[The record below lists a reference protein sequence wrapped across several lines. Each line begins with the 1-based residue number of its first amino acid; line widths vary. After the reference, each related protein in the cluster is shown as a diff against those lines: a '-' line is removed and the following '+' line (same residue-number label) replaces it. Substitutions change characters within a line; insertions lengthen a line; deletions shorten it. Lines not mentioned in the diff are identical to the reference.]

1 MEPSRETPSKG
12 DLEMVA
18 ISLTHDSARE
28 MANRLRQFLAA
39 GGISIKQTHA
49 YEALAKSLG
58 YRDWN
63 TLLGALQA
71 SGSTSQDVTAE
82 HGATASGTLPTRPAT
97 LLLIDRHAMAAHGVT
112 VAQIE
117 SAFRREFPELLA
129 RRTEWETLCY
139 EQLPP
144 RELPPFRPP
153 VISITVRAPEKAQVP
168 HAVMECMEAVAKPKW
183 MFSEEGQG
191 GTMRFT
197 LMLYPEYDAEKL
209 LPAIREALARLP
221 AEIRA
226 SDIATTDPDPEH
238 RGYGRWRTDGVS
250 YYVWAWE
257 SDTRM
262 MLHDF
267 QQLASMALKFNG
279 DALVRLRDVATLHA
293 GMRRVPERG

>member
-18 ISLTHDSARE
+18 ISLTHDSAKE

-71 SGSTSQDVTAE
+71 SGSTSQDVAV
-82 HGATASGTLPTRPAT
+82 GATASSQSSTRPAT

-117 SAFRREFPELLA
+117 SAFRREFPDLLA
-129 RRTEWETLCY
+129 KRTEWETLCY

-153 VISITVRAPEKAQVP
+153 VISMTVLAPEKAHVH
-168 HAVMECMEAVAKPKW
+168 HALMDCMEAVAKPKW

-191 GTMRFT
+191 GTMKFT
-197 LMLYPEYDAEKL
+197 LMFYPECDAEKL
-209 LPAIREALARLP
+209 LPALREALARLP
-221 AEIRA
+221 AEIRL
-226 SDIATTDPDPEH
+226 SDIATIDPDSDH
-238 RGYGRWRTDGVS
+238 RGYGTWRTDGVS

-262 MLHDF
+262 MVHDF

-279 DALVRLRDVATLHA
+279 DALVRLRDVATLQVGIPRA
-293 GMRRVPERG
+293 AQRDR

>member
-1 MEPSRETPSKG
+1 
-12 DLEMVA
+12 MVA

-63 TLLGALQA
+63 TLLGALQG
-71 SGSTSQDVTAE
+71 SGSTSQDVTVD
-82 HGATASGTLPTRPAT
+82 ATASGQSPTKPAT

-117 SAFRREFPELLA
+117 SAFRREFPALLA
-129 RRTEWETLCY
+129 KRIEWETLCY

-144 RELPPFRPP
+144 RQLPPFRPP
-153 VISITVRAPEKAQVP
+153 VVSMSVLAPEKAHVH
-168 HAVMECMEAVAKPKW
+168 HALMECMEAVAKPKW

-191 GTMRFT
+191 GAMKFT
-197 LMLYPEYDAEKL
+197 LMFYPECDAEKL
-209 LPAIREALARLP
+209 LPAIRDAVARLP
-221 AEIRA
+221 AEIRVLE
-226 SDIATTDPDPEH
+226 IETNEPDPDH
-238 RGYGRWRTDGVS
+238 RAYGTWRTDGVS
-250 YYVWAWE
+250 YYVWVWE

-262 MLHDF
+262 MVHDF

-293 GMRRVPERG
+293 GIPRVAQRDK